1 VSLDWGTMFH
11 IEWSITFLLAMLNIV
26 FINIILSGDN
36 AVLIAMAVRGLPK
49 DQRKKGVMF
58 GTAAAVLLRVVLTF
72 FVALLLGVPFLK
84 LAGGALI
91 LWIAVNLF
99 MEQDSEEKEEQTT
112 TLAQAIKIIIIA
124 DLTMSLDN
132 VLGVAGAAEGN
143 MFLLLFGLGVSIPIV
158 IFTSNLISTLMDK
171 YPVIVVIG
179 AAILGRVGG
188 EMMIT
193 DPFVVKWL
201 QPSQYTEYG
210 VQIIAMVG
218 IVAAGNLLVRW
229 KRYKAE
235 KAAEN
240 QRLVVGSPQVGGYEY
255 EKAVEQRRD
264 K

>member
-1 VSLDWGTMFH
+1 VSLDWGSMFH

-49 DQRKKGVMF
+49 AQRRKGVLW

-72 FVALLLGVPFLK
+72 FVALLLGVPLLK
-84 LAGGALI
+84 LVGGALI

-99 MEQDSEEKEEQTT
+99 MEQDSGEEKTQTR
-112 TLAQAIKIIIIA
+112 TLAQAVKIIIIA

-132 VLGVAGAAEGN
+132 VLGVAGAAGGN

-158 IFTSNLISTLMDK
+158 ILTSNLVSTMMDK

-193 DPFVVKWL
+193 DPFIVKWL
-201 QPSQYTEYG
+201 HPGQYTEYA

-218 IVAAGNLLVRW
+218 IVAAGNLWVRW
-229 KRYKAE
+229 KRYKTE
-235 KAAEN
+235 KASESH
-240 QRLVVGSPQVGGYEY
+240 RLVPGSRQVGRYGY
-255 EKAVEQRRD
+255 EKAVEPQRD